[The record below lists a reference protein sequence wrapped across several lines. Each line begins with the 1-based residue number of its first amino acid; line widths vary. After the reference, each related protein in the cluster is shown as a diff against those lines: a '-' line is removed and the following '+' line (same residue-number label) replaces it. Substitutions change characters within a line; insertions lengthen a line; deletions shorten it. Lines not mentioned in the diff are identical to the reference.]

1 VIFSLQFF
9 AVDVAAEVEI
19 TKVSALTGR
28 SFFGDSISAT
38 YYKSGAPYSLTFS
51 YFDSFTNPGVGLN
64 VDSNSIIPTPLGMA
78 QYDFVVYRALI
89 PNDYSAFVDS
99 VVFNDFYLRFGDYA
113 RGGFALSCRLNNGLQ
128 VAANNALTYPNNYC
142 GSFGAVRA
150 NSDAA
155 AALADYYGTMYF
167 SPASGMTSLNFRPIY
182 YNFDNGGVMDS
193 LQFESVPCYTDSQG
207 TVLYFIVICPYIG
220 SSMSG
225 EPPAQTTTVV
235 TTTDNSAGTTVI
247 VDVDMTETN
256 SLLGQIK
263 QALLGIVEGITN
275 ALKDLFIPDEEFL
288 DDFKEDML
296 GTDQEPGFLEEHLG
310 GLYQAI
316 EAIGRIFD
324 EFPDA
329 VAATTIDIPVCQVPL
344 AGETLTLG
352 PYSVPLIVEGIPQIF
367 YDGLKFI
374 IDFLCVAAFLNMCR
388 NKLEIFLNPDS
399 EVVQNDS

>member
-1 VIFSLQFF
+1 MSIS
-9 AVDVAAEVEI
+9 D
-19 TKVSALTGR
+19 TRAL
-28 SFFGDSISAT
+28 FGDTISGT
-38 YYKSGAPYSLTFS
+38 VKSSSGSVWNSCTFS
-51 YFDSFTNPGVGLN
+51 YIGSVASVSVSGMNLAVNDFANNVSQFPDYAALLYSCPVSDVASYYDFILDIPVYFPDYALGAIGISNMLDGHDWSGITQSGNVVSSYPDNYYSGFDAVVAREPSSVYGAYHYDNTFYRLFPYL
-64 VDSNSIIPTPLGMA
+64 VDSNGEYLSSLHVQSVRSYAVNYQPAVLMMIFCPNVGSQPSNTEPL
-78 QYDFVVYRALI
+78 Q
-89 PNDYSAFVDS
+89 S
-99 VVFNDFYLRFGDYA
+99 
-113 RGGFALSCRLNNGLQ
+113 
-128 VAANNALTYPNNYC
+128 
-142 GSFGAVRA
+142 
-150 NSDAA
+150 
-155 AALADYYGTMYF
+155 
-167 SPASGMTSLNFRPIY
+167 
-182 YNFDNGGVMDS
+182 
-193 LQFESVPCYTDSQG
+193 
-207 TVLYFIVICPYIG
+207 
-220 SSMSG
+220 
-225 EPPAQTTTVV
+225 TTTDV

-263 QALLGIVEGITN
+263 QAILGIVEGITN

-329 VAATTIDIPVCQVPL
+329 VAATTIDIPACQIPL

-352 PYSVPLIVEGIPQIF
+352 PYSVPLIVEGLPQIF